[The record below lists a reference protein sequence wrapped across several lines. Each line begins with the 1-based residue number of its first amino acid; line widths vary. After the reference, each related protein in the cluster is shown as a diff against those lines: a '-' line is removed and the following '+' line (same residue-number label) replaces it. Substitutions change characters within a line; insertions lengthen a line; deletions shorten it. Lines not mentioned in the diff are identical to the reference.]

1 MPAGEVHEG
10 AGCEG
15 TPYSIKTFSRC
26 GCLPLADSD
35 RVTGRNRPRA
45 GSRLIGWG
53 KLSWRSFA
61 CTDGRMAEIYPGSC
75 LCAKVRFE
83 LIGPPKAVSHCH
95 CSQCRKGHGALFAT
109 YGSVPR
115 SALRVLEGSSQI
127 KAYVSSQKVVREF
140 CMECGSTLFWSRSH
154 GEFADWV
161 SIALGTLDTPF
172 IPHKQKHVHADAAAH
187 WYTPASD

>member
-1 MPAGEVHEG
+1 M
-10 AGCEG
+10 GC
-15 TPYSIKTFSRC
+15 
-26 GCLPLADSD
+26 
-35 RVTGRNRPRA
+35 GR
-45 GSRLIGWG
+45 
-53 KLSWRSFA
+53 LSWRSFA
-61 CTDGRMAEIYPGSC
+61 CTDGRMAEIYQGSC

-95 CSQCRKGHGALFAT
+95 CSHCRKGHGALFAS

-115 SALRVLEGSSQI
+115 SALRVLEGFSQI
-127 KAYVSSQKVVREF
+127 KAYASSQKVVREF

-154 GEFADWV
+154 GEFAGWV

-187 WYTPASD
+187 WYTPASDWGRMQPKVNVRCGSTAASRDWPLSSYCSRSRKPGRSVPAG